1 MRRGEGRD
9 GKAGEGEKRRDEG
22 RRRRGKGEVRGRE
35 VRRGERAFMYYCTQT
50 WYSIIYIYIYVYI
63 SFFEIA
69 LTPGRGGER
78 RAPSDTQSF
87 LYVCRDE
94 KFILPRPV
102 KRPRLAHAV
111 TSSSK
116 RPRLADALTVKSLLF

>member
-1 MRRGEGRD
+1 MNIINAI
-9 GKAGEGEKRRDEG
+9 K
-22 RRRRGKGEVRGRE
+22 
-35 VRRGERAFMYYCTQT
+35 
-50 WYSIIYIYIYVYI
+50 IYIYIYVVIYIYIHISYHIYIYIYI

-116 RPRLADALTVKSLLF
+116 RPRLADALTVKRLLF